1 MANIFDNKDL
11 VKMSSEELVL
21 AINELEN
28 EKKRRAKI
36 DKRNSAIEFREAL
49 DKFMN
54 SGAYGDFSI
63 ECALSPH
70 DCDII
75 WDCDT
80 EYSDYDIESIGF
92 NAFDYDILLTMKN
105 ELTRRIGNY
114 EG

>member
-1 MANIFDNKDL
+1 MNAFLSERHLSEMSKEHIDL
-11 VKMSSEELVL
+11 LIEGLTK
-21 AINELEN
+21 
-28 EKKRRAKI
+28 EKERRAKLE
-36 DKRNSAIEFREAL
+36 KRNIVIEFREAL
-49 DKFMN
+49 DKFIN

-80 EYSDYDIESIGF
+80 ECSDYDIESIGF

-105 ELTRRIGNY
+105 ELTRCIGNY